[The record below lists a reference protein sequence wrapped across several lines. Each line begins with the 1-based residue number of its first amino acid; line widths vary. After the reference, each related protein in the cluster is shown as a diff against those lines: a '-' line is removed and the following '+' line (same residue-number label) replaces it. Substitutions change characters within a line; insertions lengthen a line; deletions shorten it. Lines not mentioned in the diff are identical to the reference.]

1 MTHAIDVR
9 VYYEDTDLAGIVY
22 YANYL
27 KFMERG
33 RTELLRAAGVS
44 QERLKRETGL
54 VFAVVHV
61 AVTYRSPA
69 KLDDLLQ
76 VETRV
81 TALGGASITMA
92 QRVLR
97 DGVPLVEGSVR
108 LACVGP
114 DGRAC
119 RVPGWLRTVFAG

>member
-27 KFMERG
+27 KFIERG
-33 RTELLRAAGVS
+33 RTEMLRAAGVS
-44 QERLKRETGL
+44 QSALKDGTGL

-61 AVTYRSPA
+61 AVDYRAPA
-69 KLDDLLQ
+69 RLDDLLR
-76 VETRV
+76 VETAV
-81 TALGGASITMA
+81 TALGGASLTMH

-97 DGVPLVEGSVR
+97 DSAVLVEATVR
-108 LACVGP
+108 LASVGP

-119 RVPGWLRTVFAG
+119 RLPGWLRAALAS

>member
-27 KFMERG
+27 KFIERG
-33 RTELLRAAGVS
+33 RTEMLRAAGIS
-44 QERLKRETGL
+44 QARLKDETGL

-61 AVTYRSPA
+61 AVSYRAPA
-69 KLDDLLQ
+69 RLDDVLRI
-76 VETRV
+76 ET
-81 TALGGASITMA
+81 TLTGLGGASIAML
-92 QRVLR
+92 QRVRR
-97 DGVPLVEGSVR
+97 DGDTLVEATVR

-119 RVPGWLRTVFAG
+119 RLPGRLRQMLAG

>member
-27 KFMERG
+27 KFIERG
-33 RTELLRAAGVS
+33 RTELLRAVGVS
-44 QERLKRETGL
+44 QERLKQETGL

-61 AVTYRSPA
+61 AVSYRQPA
-69 KLDDLLQ
+69 RLDDLLR
-76 VETRV
+76 VETDV

-92 QRVLR
+92 QRVVR
-97 DGVPLVEGSVR
+97 DGVPLVEATVR

-119 RVPGWLRTVFAG
+119 RMPDWLRTLFDR

>member
-1 MTHAIDVR
+1 MTHAIEIR

-27 KFMERG
+27 KFIERG
-33 RTELLRAAGVS
+33 RTEMLRAAGVS
-44 QERLKRETGL
+44 QSRLKEETGL

-61 AVTYRSPA
+61 AIDYRAPA
-69 KLDDLLQ
+69 RLDDLLR
-76 VETRV
+76 VETTV
-81 TALGGASITMA
+81 TALGGASLTMR
-92 QRVLR
+92 QRVMR
-97 DGVPLVEGSVR
+97 DGAVLVEATVR

-119 RVPGWLRTVFAG
+119 RLPGSLRAALAA